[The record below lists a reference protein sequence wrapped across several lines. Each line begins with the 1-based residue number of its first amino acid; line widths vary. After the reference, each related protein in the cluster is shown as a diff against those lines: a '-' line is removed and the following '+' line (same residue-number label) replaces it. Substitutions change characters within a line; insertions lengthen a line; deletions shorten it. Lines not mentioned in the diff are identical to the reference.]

1 MAKKTV
7 TARVAEDVYTEWSDY
22 LEESPKAD
30 SMSHLIRLAV
40 NEYVEDD
47 DGQVE
52 GQAQSGLQ
60 ARTETTDAAPSGEV
74 LETLN
79 RIERTVEDIQDGV
92 AVLSRDK
99 TEEQFNIVA
108 VLTEIVP
115 SEANHSGPPERWA
128 LPARE
133 LAARMGVEPDV
144 VAEEL
149 EEMDAEG
156 GYINSIDDDGETK
169 YYKTE

>member
-7 TARVAEDVYTEWSDY
+7 TARVAEDVYTEWNDY
-22 LEESPKAD
+22 LEESEAD
-30 SMSHLIRLAV
+30 SMSHLIRKAV
-40 NEYVEDD
+40 NEYVDD
-47 DGQVE
+47 DA
-52 GQAQSGLQ
+52 QAQAQTDVQ

-115 SEANHSGPPERWA
+115 SQENHTGPPEKWA

-156 GYINSIDDDGETK
+156 GYINSVDDDGETK
-169 YYKTE
+169 YYKVE